1 MESHQI
7 EKRTNYF
14 HVLDIFVWIKAV
26 LHIFPGSHY
35 YMAVLSNTSA
45 SIAHVKPIADIHI
58 TSKTNILLV
67 FFLRIK
73 HTALNLTLKIICSH
87 AFKKETKTIS
97 QIYLETNTTRHLM
110 LLKLL
115 CLYYIIS
122 FGLILKS

>member
-1 MESHQI
+1 MKSHQI

-73 HTALNLTLKIICSH
+73 HTALNLTLKIIAHMLSRKKPKLSHKFTLRRTQQDTLCS
-87 AFKKETKTIS
+87 
-97 QIYLETNTTRHLM
+97 
-110 LLKLL
+110 
-115 CLYYIIS
+115 
-122 FGLILKS
+122 